1 MGPSAAVARYNG
13 ETMMIWSHGQGM
25 HPLRRNIA
33 EMLALD
39 PANGE
44 ISERV
49 DLGEPVNLP
58 PVVADGT
65 IYFLTDDGSLIA
77 RR

>member
-1 MGPSAAVARYNG
+1 MS
-13 ETMMIWSHGQGM
+13 
-25 HPLRRNIA
+25 LRRPVKCWRLIRPMAKSA
-33 EMLALD
+33 E
-39 PANGE
+39 
-44 ISERV
+44 SV

>member
-1 MGPSAAVARYNG
+1 
-13 ETMMIWSHGQGM
+13 
-25 HPLRRNIA
+25 
-33 EMLALD
+33 MLALD

-44 ISERV
+44 ITERV